1 MFDLGSSSY
10 VRDVNAVGVRVAD
23 GEVALECERDD
34 HEDGRGHEDL
44 ARRGR
49 TSPSKTL
56 SLNTIPI
63 SVLIHNIM
71 NVLLTCA
78 TMSRYCDTSVRTA
91 ERKNEHHD
99 S

>member
-1 MFDLGSSSY
+1 M
-10 VRDVNAVGVRVAD
+10 RVAD

-56 SLNTIPI
+56 SAITKYNSNFRP
-63 SVLIHNIM
+63 
-71 NVLLTCA
+71 
-78 TMSRYCDTSVRTA
+78 DT
-91 ERKNEHHD
+91 
-99 S
+99 

>member
-1 MFDLGSSSY
+1 MGSSIC
-10 VRDVNAVGVRVAD
+10 VPDVNPVGVRVAD

-63 SVLIHNIM
+63 FVLIHNECPTYM
-71 NVLLTCA
+71 RNYVQVL
-78 TMSRYCDTSVRTA
+78 RHVGQ
-91 ERKNEHHD
+91 NG
-99 S
+99 

>member
-1 MFDLGSSSY
+1 MGSSIC
-10 VRDVNAVGVRVAD
+10 VPDVNPVGVRVAD

-63 SVLIHNIM
+63 SVLIHNECPTYVR
-71 NVLLTCA
+71 NYVQVL
-78 TMSRYCDTSVRTA
+78 RHVGQ
-91 ERKNEHHD
+91 NG
-99 S
+99 